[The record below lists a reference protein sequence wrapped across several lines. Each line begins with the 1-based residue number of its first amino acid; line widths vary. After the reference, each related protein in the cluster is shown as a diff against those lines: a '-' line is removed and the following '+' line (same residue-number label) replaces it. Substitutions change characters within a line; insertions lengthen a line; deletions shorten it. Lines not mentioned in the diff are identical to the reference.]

1 MADKDINA
9 AKSGYMLMNKPDY
22 PRTPSWPYFIW
33 IVFLTMLLMTIL
45 LWCVAFL
52 GDAPLEEE
60 AAWAKT
66 PNPAKAPWYF
76 IGLQELLVYF
86 DPWIA
91 GVLLPGQILVG
102 LALIPYVDISP
113 WAQGR
118 YGWTDRK
125 FAVSVF
131 SFGMFLWFF
140 LIVVG
145 QFFRGPSWE
154 FYWPI
159 IDYDIG
165 GATWTRPGVPLKEVA
180 EGGMV
185 NIPNWLGWPILVAF
199 FGGGMAAPLV
209 FAKTFGNTG
218 AGKAM
223 GDYIAKLGMI
233 RYVLVQIHVVLMASV
248 VAKMVLRLAFGYK
261 YIVTTPWFN
270 V

>member
-1 MADKDINA
+1 MADKELNT

-33 IVFLTMLLMTIL
+33 IVFLTMLFMTIV
-45 LWCVAFL
+45 LWCIAYL

-91 GVLLPGQILVG
+91 GVLLPGQIVVG

-113 WAQGR
+113 TAQGR

-125 FAVSVF
+125 FAVTIF
-131 SFGMFLWFF
+131 SFGIFLWFF
-140 LIVVG
+140 LIIIG
-145 QFFRGPSWE
+145 QWFRGPSWE

-165 GATWTRPGVPLKEVA
+165 GATWTREGIPLKASEATLANV
-180 EGGMV
+180 
-185 NIPNWLGWPILVAF
+185 PNWIGWPALIGF
-199 FGGGMAAPLV
+199 FGFGMIAPLV
-209 FAKTFGNTG
+209 FAKVAG
-218 AGKAM
+218 ASKLGKAAAE
-223 GDYIAKLGMI
+223 YIGKLGPI

-248 VAKMVLRLAFGYK
+248 VAKMLLRLGLGYK
-261 YIVTTPWFN
+261 YVVTTPWFN